1 MSHSDPPPPDVYIPS
16 ISLDDPQGFAA
27 AFGRFGFAVLPA
39 WKNNN
44 DALVAAAALRT
55 AAYTFF
61 RRPVAEK
68 QRFASGGTYGPPGWA
83 AQGLESVQRSMD
95 EEESLSLSL
104 NNNTTTTKDNNTF
117 QADAVESFVYHGPH
131 ATVPP
136 ELQQPLETYHTLVNA
151 LLDRVMETCAQSQGL
166 PADFFRPFY
175 QRRSCAL
182 RLAYYPAGTAAK
194 YGAHTGESICQ
205 CMANAFFFE
214 KKMPICMGTIIVP

>member
-1 MSHSDPPPPDVYIPS
+1 MSNFSDPPPPDVYIPS

-39 WKNNN
+39 WNN
-44 DALVAAAALRT
+44 DDLVPAAAAAAAAALRT

-61 RRPVAEK
+61 RRPVADK

-95 EEESLSLSL
+95 DEEEKMSL
-104 NNNTTTTKDNNTF
+104 NSTTTNDDNNNNSF
-117 QADAVESFVYHGPH
+117 PADAVESFVYHGPH

-166 PADFFRPFY
+166 PPDFFRPFY

-194 YGAHTGESICQ
+194 YGAHTGESCQ
-205 CMANAFFFE
+205 CMANAFF
-214 KKMPICMGTIIVP
+214 